1 MTPVDIILSLTAA
14 SPASSSYKIS
24 NQVQQLQQK
33 QRKSPNSS
41 MMMRRETWTLP
52 ILIWY
57 LI

>member
-24 NQVQQLQQK
+24 SQAQQLQQK
-33 QRKSPNSS
+33 QKKNLNSF